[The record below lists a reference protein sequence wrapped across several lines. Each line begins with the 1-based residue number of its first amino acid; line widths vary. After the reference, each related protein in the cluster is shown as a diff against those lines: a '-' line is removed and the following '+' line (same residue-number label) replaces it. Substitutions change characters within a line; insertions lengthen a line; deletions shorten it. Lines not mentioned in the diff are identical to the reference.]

1 MSSFSRRTFF
11 ASLTALAA
19 CGFEPVYK
27 DGGSADGLRDN
38 IRMFDPTTRDEFELV
53 SRLEERL
60 GRNRSAQYV
69 LLVSLNTASEG
80 LAISG
85 SNDIT
90 RFNLTGTANF
100 QLRDVE
106 TEEVVFSDAVNTFT
120 SYSASQQSV
129 ATRVAQR
136 DAERRLMVL
145 LADKITSQ
153 LLLNADLL

>member
-1 MSSFSRRTFF
+1 MSLFNRRIFV

-27 DGGSADGLRDN
+27 DGGSADGLRGK
-38 IRMFDPTTRDEFELV
+38 IRMFTPNTRDEFALV

-60 GRNRSAQYV
+60 GRSVGAQYT
-69 LLVSLNTASEG
+69 LLVRLTTASEG

-90 RFNLTGTANF
+90 RYNLTGTANY
-100 QLRDVE
+100 QLQDVA
-106 TEEVVFSDAVNTFT
+106 TEEIVFSDAVNTFT

-136 DAERRLMVL
+136 DAERRLMVA

-153 LLLNADLL
+153 LLLNADRL